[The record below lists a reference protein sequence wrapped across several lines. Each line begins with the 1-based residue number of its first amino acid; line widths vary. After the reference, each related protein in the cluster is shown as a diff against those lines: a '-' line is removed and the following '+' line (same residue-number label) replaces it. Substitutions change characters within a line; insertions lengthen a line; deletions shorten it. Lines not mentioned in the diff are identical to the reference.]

1 MIEKLGVDVGGVII
15 DRVNDNTDTSFFGD
29 NYLRTTAVPGAF
41 EALARLNAGR
51 FEGQI
56 HLVSKCGP
64 RIEARTRT
72 WLAHH
77 GFHATTGIPETHLRF
92 CRRRPD
98 KGPICAA
105 LGISHFVDDRLEV
118 LTYLTG
124 VQRRYLFRPVETEV
138 ARHASAGLDIT
149 RVETWAQLLDHLS

>member
-15 DRVNDNTDTSFFGD
+15 DRVNDKTDTSFFGD

-51 FEGQI
+51 FEGRI
-56 HLVSKCGP
+56 YLVSKCGP
-64 RIEARTRT
+64 RIEARTRA

-77 GFHATTGIPETHLRF
+77 GFHATTGIPAAHLRF

-124 VQRRYLFRPVETEV
+124 VQQRYLFHPLESEL
-138 ARHASAGLDIT
+138 ARHASAGVDIT
-149 RVETWAQLLDHLS
+149 RVETWAQLLDHLL